1 MPIPT
6 MPDLPARLHRIRPS
20 PSSMASQRAR
30 ALRGQGRDVLAL
42 TAGEPDFDTPQHIQ
56 EAARRAM
63 ASGQTRYTDVGGTPE
78 LKAAIAGKFR
88 AENGLH
94 FSPDE
99 IIVGAGAK
107 QIIFNTLM
115 CTVRAGDEVIV
126 PAPYWVS
133 YPDIVWLAGGVPVHV
148 DCPASL
154 GFKLQPEALEQAIT
168 ARTRWLILNS
178 PNNPSGAAYLF
189 AELQA
194 LAEVLKRHPQ
204 VWVMTDDVYEH
215 ILYGDMPFASI
226 AQVAPELRER
236 ILTVNGVSKAY
247 AMTGWRIGYGA
258 APAPLIAAMVK
269 LQSHS
274 TSGASSIGQA
284 AAVATPPTRAS
295 SGSGATCSW
304 RRSMRSMASTATCP
318 MARFMFSP
326 PAPTC
331 SDCAPPRAGSS
342 AAATI
347 GSGTCSIPRIW
358 PRCKAAP
365 TASGRISGSPV
376 PAVASTCARVA
387 GASHGRARSLA
398 PERRPG
404 YLHRPHRHCLQH
416 GNSHAT
422 SGFSSNP
429 VRGRGRGRARRG
441 NALRAGA
448 GCGCVPRQTGAHSR
462 GLFTGRLQ

>member
-78 LKAAIAGKFR
+78 LKEAIAGKFR

-107 QIIFNTLM
+107 QVIFNALM

-133 YPDIVWLAGGVPVHV
+133 YPDIVWLAGGMPVHV

-258 APAPLIAAMVK
+258 APAQLIEAMVK

-284 AAVATPPTRAS
+284 AAVAALTGRQDFIATNRAVFRQRRDMVVAALDAIDGIHCHLPDGAFYVFASCADLFGLRTPTGRVIRSSDDWIGHLLDSQDLAALQGSAYGVGTHFRLSCAS
-295 SGSGATCSW
+295 SGEHLREGC
-304 RRSMRSMASTATCP
+304 RRIA
-318 MARFMFSP
+318 
-326 PAPTC
+326 
-331 SDCAPPRAGSS
+331 
-342 AAATI
+342 
-347 GSGTCSIPRIW
+347 
-358 PRCKAAP
+358 
-365 TASGRISGSPV
+365 
-376 PAVASTCARVA
+376 
-387 GASHGRARSLA
+387 RARAQLG
-398 PERRPG
+398 P
-404 YLHRPHRHCLQH
+404 
-416 GNSHAT
+416 
-422 SGFSSNP
+422 
-429 VRGRGRGRARRG
+429 
-441 NALRAGA
+441 
-448 GCGCVPRQTGAHSR
+448 
-462 GLFTGRLQ
+462 